1 MNNEN
6 NNNGKQCFSENDHRR
21 IGKELDLFSFSEYV
35 WVWAGFMAS
44 KRCNYPK

>member
-21 IGKELDLFSFSEYV
+21 IGRDLDLFSFSEYV
-35 WVWAGFMAS
+35 GSGLALWHP
-44 KRCNYPK
+44 KRCNYP